1 MSGRRRVELA
11 CRWHNYRLPMISPFP
26 FDEPLLGWLKW
37 EEMNG
42 DGND

>member
-1 MSGRRRVELA
+1 
-11 CRWHNYRLPMISPFP
+11 MISPFP
-26 FDEPLLGWLKW
+26 FDEPRLDWLKW